1 MHEGVTGLVD
11 TATNEAVVLSMNND
25 GVVEGRTATS
35 NDLVFTV
42 SVNGNGTVTLD
53 QLRAVVHS
61 PNTGADQPISLNAAD
76 LIQLTA
82 TITDKDGDS
91 ASAHLDLG
99 QALNFKD
106 DGPSINATTAADTLT
121 VDETTLGNDASAN
134 FADNFNLNYGADG
147 AGNVAYSLGIKA
159 GTTGLVDSATNQA
172 VVLSLN
178 NGVVEGKTTGGALV
192 FTVSVDASGNVTLDQ
207 LRAVIHSPNTGPD
220 QTTSLNTADLIRL
233 TATITDKDGDS
244 SSASIDI
251 GQALNFK
258 DDGPSINASA
268 AADSLTVDET
278 TLGNDASANFA
289 DNFNL
294 NYGADGAGNVAYSL
308 GIKAGTTGLV
318 DSATNQAVVL
328 SLNNGVVEGKTTG
341 GALVFT
347 VSVDAS
353 GNVTLDQLRAVIH
366 SPNTGPDQTTSLN
379 AADLI
384 RLTATITD
392 KDGDSSSASIDIG
405 QALNFKD
412 DGPTINASAA
422 TDSLTVDET
431 TLGNDASANFADN
444 FNLNYGA
451 DGAGNVAY
459 SLGIKA
465 GTTGLVDS
473 ATNQAVVLSLNNGVV
488 EGKTTGGALVFTVS
502 VDASGNVTLD
512 QLRAVIHSPNTG
524 PDQTTSLNTADLIR
538 LTATITDKDGDSSSA
553 SIDIGQALNFKDD
566 GPTINAS
573 AATDSLTVDETTLG
587 NDASANFADN
597 FNLNYGADG
606 AGNVAYSL
614 GIKAGTTG
622 LVDSATNQAVVL
634 SLNNG
639 VVEGKTTGGALV
651 FKVSVDASGNVTLDQ
666 LRAVIHSPNTGP
678 DQTTSLN
685 ARGFNPI
692 DSHHYR

>member
-1 MHEGVTGLVD
+1 M
-11 TATNEAVVLSMNND
+11 
-25 GVVEGRTATS
+25 
-35 NDLVFTV
+35 
-42 SVNGNGTVTLD
+42 
-53 QLRAVVHS
+53 
-61 PNTGADQPISLNAAD
+61 
-76 LIQLTA
+76 
-82 TITDKDGDS
+82 
-91 ASAHLDLG
+91 
-99 QALNFKD
+99 
-106 DGPSINATTAADTLT
+106 
-121 VDETTLGNDASAN
+121 
-134 FADNFNLNYGADG
+134 
-147 AGNVAYSLGIKA
+147 
-159 GTTGLVDSATNQA
+159 
-172 VVLSLN
+172 
-178 NGVVEGKTTGGALV
+178 
-192 FTVSVDASGNVTLDQ
+192 
-207 LRAVIHSPNTGPD
+207 
-220 QTTSLNTADLIRL
+220 
-233 TATITDKDGDS
+233 
-244 SSASIDI
+244 
-251 GQALNFK
+251 
-258 DDGPSINASA
+258 
-268 AADSLTVDET
+268 TVDET